1 MQDALHSPEEEAE
14 ALGRYAVAAAQ
25 GPARAAFVAAAAAA
39 QGPARAGFVAVPA
52 QGPAPAA
59 FVAELV
65 AQGPARAAFEA
76 AAPTAAPAAAQL
88 RANPRICGRDDFLLS
103 AVLHRTET
111 SAR

>member
-14 ALGRYAVAAAQ
+14 ALGRYAVAATQ

-76 AAPTAAPAAAQL
+76 AAPAAAQL
-88 RANPRICGRDDFLLS
+88 TLEFVAEMVSFRALSCTGQKHPPRSPIPQ
-103 AVLHRTET
+103 
-111 SAR
+111 

>member
-65 AQGPARAAFEA
+65 AQGPAQAAFEA
-76 AAPTAAPAAAQL
+76 VAAQL
-88 RANPRICGRDDFLLS
+88 TLEFVAEMVSFRALSCTGQKHPPRSPIPQ
-103 AVLHRTET
+103 
-111 SAR
+111 